1 LGWASLRQQRGYFYQ
16 SCFLAG
22 VQMKKRFE
30 NRKAFQQIA
39 KEIGI
44 QDRTVQV
51 IMTNPTT
58 KKESFHLVN
67 NFNRFVDGMLKLTP
81 MEQVEK
87 LQVFRSKMEELQA
100 DQERA
105 RAEAQ
110 KSIDD
115 IKIENPMVKVAQ
127 EVLGQ
132 DTKEPGVI

>member
-1 LGWASLRQQRGYFYQ
+1 
-16 SCFLAG
+16 
-22 VQMKKRFE
+22 MKKRFE